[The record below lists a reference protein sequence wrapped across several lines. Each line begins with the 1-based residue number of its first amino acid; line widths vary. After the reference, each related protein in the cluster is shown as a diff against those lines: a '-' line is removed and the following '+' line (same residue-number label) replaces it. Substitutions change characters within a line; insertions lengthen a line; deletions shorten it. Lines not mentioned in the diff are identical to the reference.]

1 MQSALLVLPALAAH
15 KVFRGNKALSGHKGL
30 PVQEVRWDLRA
41 RKVQSDRKVPKAKQ
55 EPRGPQ
61 VPQASAERREYRD
74 HLDLQD
80 LLVLQALRDRW
91 VLRVNPVHGPVRLEP
106 SRVPNR

>member
-1 MQSALLVLPALAAH
+1 MAVLFSGIMILGRDTRPVDSRSWGGAPAS
-15 KVFRGNKALSGHKGL
+15 VEKG
-30 PVQEVRWDLRA
+30 EC
-41 RKVQSDRKVPKAKQ
+41 
-55 EPRGPQ
+55 
-61 VPQASAERREYRD
+61 RD